1 MDQNNHT
8 NPTPD
13 PDDDL
18 SRFGDLDR
26 MLEDLRAGR
35 TGINQDVSKSS
46 SEEAAEETAE
56 RLQTGSYRITVRS
69 FFQCF
74 RLSQPAHRS
83 VL

>member
-8 NPTPD
+8 NPNPD

-46 SEEAAEETAE
+46 S
-56 RLQTGSYRITVRS
+56 
-69 FFQCF
+69 
-74 RLSQPAHRS
+74 
-83 VL
+83 